1 MALDI
6 FTLIEDGESETVEFK
21 RKFSTSPKIA
31 KEMIAFANTKGGC
44 ILFGVDDDKSISGVE
59 SEKSELDLIDTA
71 ARFYCEPEIK
81 YTTEIIPFKTK
92 DVVAIIIP
100 ESDKKP
106 HKLVDEGDKQSAR
119 VYIRYKDKSI
129 IASKETASILKFS
142 NFNNSPL
149 VINLGDSEKI
159 LLKYLEENDNIS
171 VKEFKK
177 LANISERRAGR
188 TLVNFVR
195 AGVLRHHRLDGKEFF
210 TTA

>member
-1 MALDI
+1 MSLDI

-100 ESDKKP
+100 ESNKKP
-106 HKLVDEGDKQSAR
+106 HKLVDEGDKQSSR

-149 VINLGDSEKI
+149 VINLGDTEKI

-188 TLVNFVR
+188 TLVNLVR
-195 AGVLRHHRLDGKEFF
+195 AGVLRHHRLNGKEFF
-210 TTA
+210 TNA